1 MQKAGEDSG
10 DADMDGTTL
19 HSSESQQYDG
29 SSGGGDDADNF
40 EDLGAEL
47 FVDMP
52 VVPKAR
58 LGAAS
63 VRQDAVEIANGA

>member
-1 MQKAGEDSG
+1 
-10 DADMDGTTL
+10 L
-19 HSSESQQYDG
+19 PESQHYDG

-63 VRQDAVEIANGA
+63 VRQDAVDIANGA

>member
-1 MQKAGEDSG
+1 VQKEGEYAG
-10 DADMDGTTL
+10 DADVDGAAL
-19 HSSESQQYDG
+19 HLPESHQYDG

-58 LGAAS
+58 LGAAC